1 MAEFIFR
8 KPEIVLKAVEAEL
21 KSCIK
26 NKKMARAEKLESF
39 IELIKK
45 EIK

>member
-1 MAEFIFR
+1 MAELVIR
-8 KPEIVLKAVEAEL
+8 EPEIVLKSVEAEL

-26 NKKMARAEKLESF
+26 DNKMARAEKLESF
-39 IELIKK
+39 IKLIKK

>member
-1 MAEFIFR
+1 MVKIVE
-8 KPEIVLKAVEAEL
+8 PEIVLKAVKAEL
-21 KSCIK
+21 ESCIK

-39 IELIKK
+39 IKLIEK